1 MNQIVTAIHTNDR
14 NKIKM
19 RVVVLLSI
27 HKQKTS
33 WSYVITSTLSIE
45 RVSMIVAICV
55 NSYISSLLLRIALK
69 TNQKIKFVADWRWG
83 AVQVGARAQLRRRKQ
98 LPLTSCAR
106 PQRWGASI
114 KCCFA
119 FSDVL
124 IGF

>member
-1 MNQIVTAIHTNDR
+1 LMNQIVTAIHTNDR

-55 NSYISSLLLRIALK
+55 NSYISSLL
-69 TNQKIKFVADWRWG
+69 
-83 AVQVGARAQLRRRKQ
+83 
-98 LPLTSCAR
+98 
-106 PQRWGASI
+106 
-114 KCCFA
+114 
-119 FSDVL
+119 
-124 IGF
+124 